1 MSEIALSQN
10 DLDYIF
16 TPQAIR
22 DRAKLVYEDAKAGR
36 GHFLIQDDL
45 LPDVVQYVMAVIAK
59 NYPDGK
65 IPFHSRRGHFR
76 AGGIDRVTQ
85 FKEKLRKDFG
95 GDSLEQARAEVDL
108 VVTSVLLDAGAGA
121 KWLYKEAGTGVT
133 IGRSEGLGIASL
145 HMFEAGAMSGDRRS
159 LKADASGLKSL
170 TVSDLEKHFQVSDGN
185 PMVGVEGRLGLLN
198 ALARAVENRAV
209 FPTPRPGAMV
219 DTLLERHG
227 KTIPATGILA
237 VVLEGLGVI
246 WPGRL
251 TAKGP
256 YGHRNL
262 GDVWEHARLGTL
274 IPLHKLS
281 QWLTY
286 SLIEPLQDAGLTVTG
301 VEQLTGLAEYRN
313 GGLLVD
319 RDLIRLKDPSELQK
333 TWRPE
338 SELVIE
344 WRALTIYFLDVIG
357 REVQEALG
365 KTPAEFPLAK
375 VLEGGTWW
383 AGRFAAKE
391 KRPSSDPPI
400 RIESDGTVF

>member
-1 MSEIALSQN
+1 MSEVALSESE
-10 DLDYIF
+10 LEYIF
-16 TPQAIR
+16 TPRAIR
-22 DRAKLVYEDAKAGR
+22 DRARLVYEDAKSGR
-36 GHFLIQDDL
+36 GHFLVQEDE
-45 LPDVVQYVMAVIAK
+45 LPKVVRYVMDVIAK

-76 AGGIDRVTQ
+76 AGGIDRVAM
-85 FKEKLRKDFG
+85 FKEKLKKTIG
-95 GDSLEQARAEVDL
+95 NDSLEQARAEIDL
-108 VVTSVLLDAGAGA
+108 IVTSVLLDAGAGA
-121 KWLYKEAGTGVT
+121 KWLYKEPGTGVT
-133 IGRSEGLGIASL
+133 MGRSEGLGIASL
-145 HMFEAGAMSGDRRS
+145 HMFEAGAMSGDRKS
-159 LKADASGLKSL
+159 MKADAMGLKNL
-170 TVSDLEKHFQVSDGN
+170 TASELEKHFQVTAEN
-185 PMVGVEGRLGLLN
+185 PMVGVGGRLGLLN
-198 ALARAVENRAV
+198 ALSEAVENRGI

-219 DTLLERHG
+219 DTLIDRHG
-227 KTIPATGILA
+227 RTIPATGVLA

-251 TAKGP
+251 TAKGV
-256 YGHRNL
+256 YGRRNL
-262 GDVWEHARLGTL
+262 GDVWEHARLGAM

-301 VEQLTGLAEYRN
+301 IEDLTGLAEYRN

-319 RDLIRLKDPSELQK
+319 RDLIRLKDPSDLEK
-333 TWRPE
+333 AWRPE

-357 REVQEALG
+357 SEVQKALG

>member
-1 MSEIALSQN
+1 MSEVTLSESE
-10 DLDYIF
+10 LAYIF
-16 TPQAIR
+16 TPEAIR
-22 DRAKLVYEDAKAGR
+22 DRAKLIYEDAKAGR
-36 GHFLIQDDL
+36 GHFLIQESE
-45 LPDVVQYVMAVIAK
+45 LPNVVRYVMDVIAK

-76 AGGIDRVTQ
+76 AGGVDRVST
-85 FKEKLRKDFG
+85 FKAKLNQALG
-95 GDSLEQARAEVDL
+95 EDSLEKARAEIDL

-121 KWLYKEAGTGVT
+121 EWRYTEEGTGVAV
-133 IGRSEGLGIASL
+133 GRSEGLGIASL

-159 LKADASGLKSL
+159 LKADAAGLQSL
-170 TVSDLEKHFQVSDGN
+170 TVSDLEKHFQVTAKN

-198 ALARAVENRAV
+198 ALAKAVENRAI
-209 FPTPRPGAMV
+209 FPTPRPGALV
-219 DTLLERHG
+219 DTLLGRHG
-227 KTIPATGILA
+227 KHVPALGILA

-256 YGHRNL
+256 YGRRNL
-262 GDVWEHARLGTL
+262 GDVWEHGRLGTL

-286 SLIEPLQDAGLTVTG
+286 SLIEPLQDAGFTVTG
-301 VEQLTGLAEYRN
+301 VEDLTGLAEYRN
-313 GGLLVD
+313 GGLIVD
-319 RDLIRLKDPSELQK
+319 RGLIRLKDESQLQRA
-333 TWRPE
+333 WRPE

-344 WRALTIYFLDVIG
+344 WRALTIHFLDVIG
-357 REVQEALG
+357 REVQKALG
-365 KTPAEFPLAK
+365 KTPSEFPLAK

-391 KRPSSDPPI
+391 KRPSADPPI

>member
-1 MSEIALSQN
+1 MSEVALSESE
-10 DLDYIF
+10 LEYIF
-16 TPQAIR
+16 TPRAIR
-22 DRAKLVYEDAKAGR
+22 DRARLVYEDAKAGR
-36 GHFLIQDDL
+36 GHFLVQEDEL
-45 LPDVVQYVMAVIAK
+45 SKVVRYVMDVIAK

-76 AGGIDRVTQ
+76 AGGIDRVAM
-85 FKEKLRKDFG
+85 FKEKLNKTIG
-95 GDSLEQARAEVDL
+95 NDSLEQARAEIDL
-108 VVTSVLLDAGAGA
+108 IVTSVLLDAGAGA
-121 KWLYKEAGTGVT
+121 KWLYKEPGTGVT
-133 IGRSEGLGIASL
+133 MGRSEGLGIASL
-145 HMFEAGAMSGDRRS
+145 HMFEAGAMSGDRKS
-159 LKADASGLKSL
+159 MKADAMGLKNL
-170 TVSDLEKHFQVSDGN
+170 TASDLEKHFQVTAEN
-185 PMVGVEGRLGLLN
+185 PMVGVGGRLGLLN
-198 ALARAVENRAV
+198 ALSEAVENRGI

-219 DTLLERHG
+219 DTLIDRHG
-227 KTIPATGILA
+227 RTIPATGVLA

-251 TAKGP
+251 TAKGV
-256 YGHRNL
+256 YGRRNL

-301 VEQLTGLAEYRN
+301 IEDLTGLAEYRN

-319 RDLIRLKDPSELQK
+319 RDLIRLKDPSDLEK
-333 TWRPE
+333 SWRPE

-357 REVQEALG
+357 REVQKALG

>member
-1 MSEIALSQN
+1 MSEVALSESE
-10 DLDYIF
+10 LEYIF
-16 TPQAIR
+16 TPRAIR
-22 DRAKLVYEDAKAGR
+22 DRARLVYEDAKAGR
-36 GHFLIQDDL
+36 GYFLVQEDE
-45 LPDVVQYVMAVIAK
+45 LPKVVRYVMDVIAK

-76 AGGIDRVTQ
+76 AGGIDRVAM
-85 FKEKLRKDFG
+85 FKEKLNKTIG
-95 GDSLEQARAEVDL
+95 NDSLEQARAEIDL
-108 VVTSVLLDAGAGA
+108 IVTSVLLDAGAGA
-121 KWLYKEAGTGVT
+121 KWLYKEPGTGVT
-133 IGRSEGLGIASL
+133 MGRSEGLGIASL
-145 HMFEAGAMSGDRRS
+145 HMFEAGAMSGDRKS
-159 LKADASGLKSL
+159 MKADAMGLKNL
-170 TVSDLEKHFQVSDGN
+170 TASDLEKHFQVTAEN
-185 PMVGVEGRLGLLN
+185 PMVGVGGRLGLLN
-198 ALARAVENRAV
+198 ALSEAVENRGV

-219 DTLLERHG
+219 DTLIDRHG
-227 KTIPATGILA
+227 RTIPATGVLA

-251 TAKGP
+251 TAKGV
-256 YGHRNL
+256 YGRRNL

-301 VEQLTGLAEYRN
+301 IEDLTGLAEYRN

-319 RDLIRLKDPSELQK
+319 RDLIRLKDPSDLEK
-333 TWRPE
+333 SWRPE

-357 REVQEALG
+357 REVQKALG